1 MRSTL
6 GSIEGADT
14 ASWRCDPAVY
24 VILDPEHAGG
34 HALDDLT
41 AQASAGGASL
51 FQLRVKQAS
60 TRDALD
66 LARRCLAALATSGRP
81 LLINDRVDIALAS
94 GAQGVHLGQDDLPP
108 AEARRLLGP
117 EAIIGLT
124 VRSLEEAR
132 SAPLDLVDYLS
143 IGGVFPT
150 ASKTG
155 VARYLGLEGLKAVVA
170 TLPAPRGFPICAISG
185 IKADNA
191 GDVIAAGLDGV
202 AVITAISE
210 AAEPA
215 AAARQLRS
223 VVEAAQASRAAS

>member
-6 GSIEGADT
+6 ESTKGAGA

-24 VILDPEHAGG
+24 MILDPEHAGG
-34 HALDDLT
+34 HALEGL
-41 AQASAGGASL
+41 AAEASAGGASL
-51 FQLRVKQAS
+51 FQLRVKQA
-60 TRDALD
+60 TTKAALD
-66 LARRCLAALATSGRP
+66 LARRCLAALRPTGRP

-94 GAQGVHLGQDDLPP
+94 GAQGVHLGQDDLPA

-132 SAPLDLVDYLS
+132 AAPLDLVDYLS

-155 VARYLGLEGLKAVVA
+155 VTRYLGLEGLKAVAA
-170 TLPAPRGFPICAISG
+170 TLPARRAFPICAISG

-191 GDVIAAGLDGV
+191 ADVIAAGLDGV

-210 AAEPA
+210 AADPV
-215 AAARQLRS
+215 AAARHLRA
-223 VVEAAQASRAAS
+223 VVEGARPSGAVP